1 MRAFFIIYF
10 LKFLSFFPLIFLHH
24 LGNLIGRL
32 LFIFPN
38 KAKAITQANIQHC
51 FPNKAKHAQQQ
62 LIKLSLIEMGKTFT
76 ESAAIWFWPKEKLA
90 TLLHESPSTNALKK
104 AIQQNQGAII
114 LAPHL
119 GAWEVC
125 GLYCSQLR
133 PLTVMYRPPRLTE
146 LEPIIIQGRERLD
159 IKLAATDAQGIRA
172 LSRALK
178 NKECIAILPDQDP
191 GKNGGVFAP
200 FFNQPANTMT
210 LVSRLAMKGKVP
222 VFFIYAERMSK
233 GKGYLIHC
241 KQAPDALTS
250 GTLEES
256 VVAMNQVVE
265 QCVQLLP
272 TQYQWSYKRFKNQP
286 KGMPNIYRRAKK
298 R

>member
-1 MRAFFIIYF
+1 MRALFITYL
-10 LKFLSFFPLIFLHH
+10 LKFLSFFPLVVLHH
-24 LGNLIGRL
+24 LGRLIGHL

-38 KAKAITQANIQHC
+38 KAKTVTHANIQHC
-51 FPNKAKHAQQQ
+51 FPDKTKHAQQQ

-90 TLLHESPSTNALKK
+90 VLLHDSLSTTRLKETV
-104 AIQQNQGAII
+104 QPNQGII
-114 LAPHL
+114 FLTPHL
-119 GAWEVC
+119 GAWELS
-125 GLYCSQLR
+125 GFYCTQIR
-133 PLTVMYRPPRLTE
+133 PLTAMYRPPRLGS
-146 LEPIIIQGRERLD
+146 LEPIIRQGRENLD
-159 IKLAATDAQGIRA
+159 MKLAPTAAQGIRR

-178 NKECIAILPDQDP
+178 QNEGIGILPDQDP
-191 GKNGGVFAP
+191 GKNGGVFVP

-210 LVSRLAMKGKVP
+210 LVSRLAIKTKAP
-222 VFFIYAERMSK
+222 VFFIYAERLPK

-241 KQAPDALTS
+241 EQAPKALTD

-256 VVAMNQVVE
+256 VAALNQSVE
-265 QCVQLLP
+265 HCVQQLP